1 MRKLLFFILLLLPFG
16 ALAHEADSLA
26 LEVSADTLVA
36 ERPLRER
43 DIRADSLTLARDEHF
58 KWTTLIA
65 PSVMLGLGFTGVYAP
80 WWKENI
86 NIPVREWTASWRGDH
101 RFHAD
106 DYVQYLPAATNVLLG
121 FAVPHERPFRERVAV
136 TATASITLVILS
148 RTLKYTVGEKR
159 PSSDSR
165 TSFPSGHTAT
175 AFMGAELM
183 RREYGPWWGLGA
195 YAVATTVAFLRVYND
210 RHWVNDLLGG
220 AAIGILSANVGYWML
235 PLERRLFG
243 WDKPSSSGITAAVVL
258 PYYCNNNFGVSLAVL
273 F

>member
-1 MRKLLFFILLLLPFG
+1 MK
-16 ALAHEADSLA
+16 
-26 LEVSADTLVA
+26 
-36 ERPLRER
+36 RPLRER

-65 PSVMLGLGFTGVYAP
+65 PAALLGVGFTGVWLP
-80 WWKENI
+80 QWKDII
-86 NIPVREWTASWRGDH
+86 NFPVREWTASWRGDH

-106 DYVQYLPAATNVLLG
+106 DYFQYVPAGVNLVLG

-136 TATASITLVILS
+136 TATAWITLGILVN
-148 RTLKYTVGEKR
+148 TLKYTVCEQR
-159 PSSDSR
+159 PSSDIR
-165 TSFPSGHTAT
+165 NSFPSGHTAT

-210 RHWVNDLLGG
+210 RHWVNDILGG

-235 PLERRLFG
+235 PLERRLFR
-243 WDKPSSSGITAAVVL
+243 WDKPSSNHAAVVAL
-258 PYYCNNNFGVSLAVL
+258 PYYYNKNYGLSLAVV

>member
-1 MRKLLFFILLLLPFG
+1 MRRFLTFILLLIP
-16 ALAHEADSLA
+16 LAAHSQERDSLA
-26 LEVSADTLVA
+26 F

-43 DIRADSLTLARDEHF
+43 DRRADSLTLARDEHF

-65 PSVMLGLGFTGVYAP
+65 PTALLGLGFTGVWLP
-80 WWKENI
+80 QWKDNI
-86 NIPVREWTASWRGDH
+86 NSPVREWTASWRGDH

-106 DYVQYLPAATNVLLG
+106 DYFQYVPAGVNLVLG

-136 TATASITLVILS
+136 ILVN
-148 RTLKYTVGEKR
+148 TLKYTVCEQR
-159 PSSDSR
+159 PSSDIR
-165 TSFPSGHTAT
+165 NSFPSGHTAT

-210 RHWVNDLLGG
+210 RHWVNDILGG

-235 PLERRLFG
+235 PLERRLFR
-243 WDKPSSSGITAAVVL
+243 WDKPSSNHAAVVAL
-258 PYYCNNNFGVSLAVL
+258 PYYYNKNYGLSLAVV